1 MNRCVACGGRVRS
14 RREKHYRYAES
25 GLPNVMITG
34 AVETGTC
41 EQCGETYT
49 AIPAIDELHRALA
62 SAVIRKK
69 GRLAPPEIRYLRKS
83 LGWSGVDFAKRVG
96 AKPET
101 VSRWETGKLAMGAQA
116 DRLLRLL
123 VARETPVK
131 EYSVDA
137 LAQISPDGP
146 ATPVK
151 VELEKGRRGWKVRP
165 GPARRAQ

>member
-1 MNRCVACGGRVRS
+1 MNRCTVCGGRVKS
-14 RREKHYRYAES
+14 RREKEYRYAES
-25 GLPNVMITG
+25 GLPNVIITG

-49 AIPAIDELHRALA
+49 GIPAIDELHRVLA

-69 GRLAPPEIRYLRKS
+69 GRLAPVEIRYLRKS
-83 LGWSGVDFAKRVG
+83 LGWSGADFAKRVG

-131 EYSVDA
+131 EYSVDV
-137 LAQISPDGP
+137 LAQIAADGP
-146 ATPVK
+146 TTPVQVK
-151 VELEKGRRGWKVRP
+151 LEKGRRGWKVRS
-165 GPARRAQ
+165 GPALL